1 MRSEFTIPPVVDFC
15 SLSGKNEDSCDV
27 LHLNSVGTE
36 LVSALK
42 STGFLY
48 LKNTEVSRGEVVA
61 LNRVARDF
69 FDEPT
74 EFKNQF
80 AIDRSAV

>member
-27 LHLNSVGTE
+27 LHLKSVGTE

-48 LKNTEVSRGEVVA
+48 LKNTEVSRDEVVA
-61 LNRVARDF
+61 LNRVAGDF

-80 AIDRSAV
+80 AIDRFAV